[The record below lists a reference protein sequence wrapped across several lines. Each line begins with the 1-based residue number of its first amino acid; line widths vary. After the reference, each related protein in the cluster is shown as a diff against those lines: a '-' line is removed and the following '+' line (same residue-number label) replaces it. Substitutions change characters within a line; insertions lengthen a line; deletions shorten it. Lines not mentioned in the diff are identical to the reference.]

1 MGAGARPDWARR
13 AARGEPVQV
22 VVRVK
27 ANGEPPPASPPRAR
41 LAPRS
46 PPCPPSSAAPALGAP
61 GSQPP
66 AGSAADGTARKDLI
80 PARNQVSVL
89 RPGAV
94 QPRDEDDFEVDYV
107 FGEDATAEDI
117 QERTLAKLVAQVSEG
132 ENGAVLCFGATG
144 TGKTHTLQ
152 GRLREG
158 EEGVVQLSIE
168 ALMRT
173 LHGKAKAESEKFM
186 DQRSNS
192 AYDFFVEASFLEIVN
207 DEVAD
212 MLHEGNRG
220 LTVHED
226 TDRGFWV
233 KGLTT
238 RSGAMGK
245 ELISDFQAGCAARTS
260 EITDIGPL
268 DERSAGVYTI
278 TITQYLPADPDSPF
292 GNQHMVSSLTFVDLP
307 GSERLGMDRE
317 VLRAQE
323 GLSINRPLLS
333 FGNMVRALSTKGR
346 EDFVNYEESPLTKIL
361 SEALG
366 GNCNTLAIGT
376 VRDGEWETSLNT
388 LQYLGALRRVQ
399 NFPTKNSE
407 TNRLLIRKYRNRTV
421 QLRDK
426 EALLAAQL
434 GSAPAIGDPSESG
447 IMQARL
453 NELERRLIEEREG
466 AAQAAQEIEVL
477 QKRLRNKH
485 TDEQDQMVEK
495 SELQEALI
503 KSEQSRLEVNR
514 AMIDLQLDFNSLETE
529 TETQKFELEQRI
541 IHLEAVQVESE
552 VKEVEFRRL
561 QSELEKHIEELT
573 ATKEKLESTGEE
585 LSHSLEGMTKERDKL
600 QGELKELEVAKSEAD
615 RRAEEYEE
623 AATSLPGIELQLK
636 ERSRDLIE
644 ARDQMAEN
652 QKEVDRITADLT
664 KYKMALEHTR
674 DRHAKELND
683 LMKQVADLA
692 KAVYLWQEDPESN
705 LKTSWEDLAS
715 HWEILGRA
723 LGDVHQGEERTL
735 RGELEDV
742 KTRYSS
748 LVNRFRSLYDGYREI
763 RYQIEDAGG
772 LNGGTH
778 KIIHEKDLVGEQE
791 EPPPGEM
798 EARREAS
805 ESKDESSQLRRKLK
819 IQTLKNTVVND
830 LAPGK
835 QGEGEP
841 TRKYD
846 ILDVEQE
853 KVIAEGD
860 LDSNVVS
867 LVTENAKLRE
877 QVEAMKS
884 RPPQTPEDT
893 VRRENEKLQA
903 RIIEMENMDR
913 SRAQMAIEIANLKES
928 LSAANDSAKQHG
940 PDDIRRL
947 VKDFTMTTQADLEKE
962 VVLWQTRCTMA
973 EEQLKS
979 SEMYLSE
986 ATVQYQKE
994 IMRLREIAQRHEPE
1008 NVNSRLFQAFQQG
1021 GAPN

>member
-1 MGAGARPDWARR
+1 M
-13 AARGEPVQV
+13 
-22 VVRVK
+22 
-27 ANGEPPPASPPRAR
+27 
-41 LAPRS
+41 
-46 PPCPPSSAAPALGAP
+46 
-61 GSQPP
+61 
-66 AGSAADGTARKDLI
+66 
-80 PARNQVSVL
+80 L

-117 QERTLAKLVAQVSEG
+117 HERSLAKLVAQVSEG
-132 ENGAVLCFGATG
+132 ENGAVLLFGATG
-144 TGKTHTLQ
+144 TGKTYTLQ
-152 GRLREG
+152 GRMREG
-158 EEGVVQLSIE
+158 DEGVVQLSIE
-168 ALMRT
+168 ALMRI
-173 LHGKAKAESEKFM
+173 LHGKAKAESEKAK
-186 DQRSNS
+186 DQRNS
-192 AYDFFVEASFLEIVN
+192 AYDFFVEASYLEVAN
-207 DEVAD
+207 DEVSDLLQKGA
-212 MLHEGNRG
+212 RG
-220 LTVHED
+220 LAVHED
-226 TDRGFWV
+226 TDRGYWV
-233 KGLTT
+233 KGLTS
-238 RSGAMGK
+238 RSGSVAK
-245 ELISDFQAGCAARTS
+245 ELVSDFQEGSGERTA
-260 EITDIGPL
+260 EVTDIGPL
-268 DERSAGVYTI
+268 NERTAAIYIVSV
-278 TITQYLPADPDSPF
+278 TQFLPADHDSPF
-292 GNQHMVSSLTFVDLP
+292 GNQHMVSSLMFVDLP
-307 GSERLGMDRE
+307 GAERLGMDRE

-333 FGNMVRALSTKGR
+333 VGNVVRALSTKGR

-361 SEALG
+361 SESLG
-366 GNCNTLAIGT
+366 GNCNTIVIGT
-376 VRDGEWETSLNT
+376 VRDGEWDASLNT
-388 LQYLGALRRVQ
+388 LQHLVAMRRVQ

-407 TNRLLIRKYRNRTV
+407 TNRLLVRKYRNRMV

-426 EALLAAQL
+426 QALLAAQL
-434 GSAPAIGDPSESG
+434 GSAPALGNPSENG

-453 NELERRLIEEREG
+453 NELERRLIEEREA
-466 AAQAAQEIEVL
+466 AAQSSQEIEVL

-485 TDEQDQMVEK
+485 TDEQEQMVEK
-495 SELQEALI
+495 SDLQEALI

-529 TETQKFELEQRI
+529 AESQKFELEQRI
-541 IHLEAVQVESE
+541 IHLESVQVENE

-573 ATKEKLESTGEE
+573 AAKEKQEAIGKE
-585 LSHSLEGMTKERDKL
+585 LSESLETMTHERDKL
-600 QGELKELEVAKSEAD
+600 QKEAEDLETAKNESEM
-615 RRAEEYEE
+615 RAEQYEE
-623 AATSLPGIELQLK
+623 AATTLPGIELQLK
-636 ERSRDLIE
+636 ERSRELIE
-644 ARDQMAEN
+644 ARDQIAEN
-652 QKEVDRITADLT
+652 QKEIDRITNDLT

-674 DRHAKELND
+674 DRQAKELND

-723 LGDVHQGEERTL
+723 LGGVHQDEERTL
-735 RGELEDV
+735 RKELEDV

-772 LNGGTH
+772 LSGGAHT
-778 KIIHEKDLVGEQE
+778 IIHEKDLVGEQE
-791 EPPPGEM
+791 EPPAGEM

-805 ESKDESSQLRRKLK
+805 ESKDESAQLRRKLK
-819 IQTLKNTVVND
+819 IQTLKNTVVD
-830 LAPGK
+830 KLAPGK

-846 ILDVEQE
+846 ILDIEQE
-853 KVIAEGD
+853 RVIAEGD

-877 QVEAMKS
+877 QVESLKA
-884 RPPQTPEDT
+884 RPPQTPEDN

-928 LSAANDSAKQHG
+928 LAAANDTAKQHG

-947 VKDFTMTTQADLEKE
+947 VKDFTMTAQADLEKE

-1008 NVNSRLFQAFQQG
+1008 NVNSRLFDAFQKG
-1021 GAPN
+1021 DPPN